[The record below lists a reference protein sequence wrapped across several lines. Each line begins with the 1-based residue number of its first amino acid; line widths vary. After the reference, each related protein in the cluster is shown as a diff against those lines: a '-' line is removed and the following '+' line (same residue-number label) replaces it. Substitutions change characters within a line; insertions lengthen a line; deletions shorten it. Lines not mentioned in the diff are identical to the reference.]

1 MKFAAQLNKVFAC
14 TKGEHPI
21 SILWSEL
28 IKAAQLLK
36 KMHYGTATKV
46 TLLFDNVVSVRI

>member
-36 KMHYGTATKV
+36 KMHHGTATKV